1 MRYSSYIVTALA
13 LAGSALARPDGVG
26 GHHDH
31 GGHHADH
38 GAAAAP
44 APLTGYSEPVS
55 GYEAQADPAYSAPAS
70 GYGEPASGYGQPQ
83 TGYGAPSASGSGYAD
98 QGFETAPAEAGGL
111 DLSTLLIPI
120 LIIAGLAL
128 LFPSVTSV
136 AVRKRRDVDGDE
148 SPMSNMVERVQ
159 DMYMAVLQSE
169 ECLERV
175 ACEVGGLAEDAGISK
190 SLTKASASFLPKKYS
205 KMMNKFNHGK
215 DCSKNNKCGL
225 F

>member
-31 GGHHADH
+31 GGHHTDH
-38 GAAAAP
+38 GAVSAP
-44 APLTGYSEPVS
+44 
-55 GYEAQADPAYSAPAS
+55 APAS
-70 GYGEPASGYGQPQ
+70 GYAEPASAYEAQPDSGYAAPSG
-83 TGYGAPSASGSGYAD
+83 GYAQPSASGYQPGYEQYEQTAPGYE
-98 QGFETAPAEAGGL
+98 QYEQTAPAEAGGL

-136 AVRKRRDVDGDE
+136 DVNRKRRDVDGDE
-148 SPMSNMVERVQ
+148 NPMSNMIERVQ

-175 ACEVGGLAEDAGISK
+175 ACEVGGLADDAGFSK
-190 SLTKASASFLPKKYS
+190 SLTKTSEAFLPKKYN
-205 KMMNKFNHGK
+205 KMMKKFNHGK

>member
-1 MRYSSYIVTALA
+1 MKYSSYIVTTLA
-13 LAGSALARPDGVG
+13 LAGYTFARPDGVG

-38 GAAAAP
+38 GAVAAP
-44 APLTGYSEPVS
+44 APATGYQEPLS
-55 GYEAQADPAYSAPAS
+55 GYEAQVDPGYSAPAS
-70 GYGEPASGYGQPQ
+70 GYGAPS
-83 TGYGAPSASGSGYAD
+83 TGYGAPSSGYGAPSGPSGYENFD
-98 QGFETAPAEAGGL
+98 QTAPAEQGGL

-136 AVRKRRDVDGDE
+136 AVRKRREAGDE
-148 SPMSNMVERVQ
+148 SPMSNMIERVQ

-190 SLTKASASFLPKKYS
+190 SLTKASEAFLPKKYS

-215 DCSKNNKCGL
+215 DCSKSNKCGL